1 MVHGL
6 SAAGWLHR
14 TATESL
20 CPPTC
25 LPHRTFLHCGALLPT
40 LEVCCA
46 HLLTAEP
53 RGSGVAQQYT
63 SQSLLLVYGVQK
75 SAAYRGSE
83 AALTLNLEARGHVEQ
98 LKGMAAEAQRTL
110 GGFWGGGRLQALVAA
125 LIQHLFPLTDKELE
139 AW

>member
-1 MVHGL
+1 M
-6 SAAGWLHR
+6 
-14 TATESL
+14 
-20 CPPTC
+20 
-25 LPHRTFLHCGALLPT
+25 
-40 LEVCCA
+40 
-46 HLLTAEP
+46 
-53 RGSGVAQQYT
+53 AQQYT